1 MRKILFIIFLVII
14 GVKLVHYFLIMPPK
28 DFPIEKII
36 SIQSKNNLR
45 EISLKLKQEKI
56 IKSRVAF
63 ETFVIIYG
71 GERKIIPADYLFKN
85 KISVTQIAKIIVNK
99 DNALNPIKFIIP
111 EGFNNLEIAE
121 LFSFKLKNFNKDKFL
136 NKVHDKQ
143 GYLFP
148 DTYFFYLTDDEE
160 IVLESINKNFKRKII
175 SLEKE
180 IQNFKLVPR
189 SDLGN
194 LITEKEII
202 IMASIIEK
210 ESKGEMD
217 REFISGILW
226 KRFNEKMLL
235 QVDAAPETYKTL
247 NLPENPIAN
256 PGLASIKA
264 TINPKESPYYY
275 YLHDKNKNIYFAKT
289 FKEHRKN
296 IDKYLRIK

>member
-1 MRKILFIIFLVII
+1 MHKILFNTLFIIFLVFISSFI
-14 GVKLVHYFLIMPPK
+14 SIYYFLIMPPK

-85 KISVTQIAKIIVNK
+85 KISVTQIAKRIVNK
-99 DNALNPIKFIIP
+99 DDALNPIKFIIP

-121 LFSFKLKNFNKDKFL
+121 LFSLKLKNFNKEKFL

-160 IVLESINKNFKRKII
+160 IVLESINKNFKRKIM

-180 IQNFKLVPR
+180 IQDF
-189 SDLGN
+189 GM
-194 LITEKEII
+194 TEKEII

-210 ESKGEMD
+210 ESKGEGD

-226 KRFNEKMLL
+226 KRFKQKMLL
-235 QVDAAPETYKTL
+235 QVDAAPETYKIL
-247 NLPENPIAN
+247 NLPEKPIAN

-264 TINPKESPYYY
+264 AIYPKESLYYY
-275 YLHDKNKNIYFAKT
+275 YLHDKNKNIYYAKT
-289 FKEHRKN
+289 FKEHQKN
-296 IDKYLRIK
+296 IDKYLRNLIK